1 MTDPA
6 ASLHTPSTS
15 RRIVLPRLEEPQLF
29 LLLAILIGIF
39 SGLAVVCFRV
49 AIDWS
54 RLLLLG
60 PALEPSF
67 PRVVLVPAAVGL
79 VVAALVV
86 FVFPMARGS
95 GVQQTKAAVYIS
107 NGYIA
112 FRTVIAKFVT
122 CALAIG
128 GGHSLGPEDP
138 SLQIGAGLASLF

>member
-1 MTDPA
+1 M
-6 ASLHTPSTS
+6 
-15 RRIVLPRLEEPQLF
+15 
-29 LLLAILIGIF
+29 
-39 SGLAVVCFRV
+39 
-49 AIDWS
+49 S

-67 PRVVLVPAAVGL
+67 PRVVLVPAVIGL
-79 VVAALVV
+79 LVAALVV
-86 FVFPMARGS
+86 FVFPTARGS

-128 GGHSLGPEDP
+128 GGHSLGP
-138 SLQIGAGLASLF
+138 